1 MKHLTKWF
9 ALFCS
14 AMLLVVFSACSP
26 KPEEVDTIEA
36 LIKTISISN
45 GGLSGGDSYTG
56 QVDNQNFVVTFND
69 VAAES
74 NIAAVKFNAK
84 LSLGAKLDAES
95 YNFFNEADPAATEL
109 TQTLKVINA
118 TKVQEYKVII
128 NLSAPSKA
136 PLLDKLVMKDAAG
149 NEYRASVMDN
159 LLLLGMPDAPTAQIA
174 EIVLTPLRSTYEFTT
189 MVDGV
194 LSASDPGM
202 FRIDFMGLTT
212 EYEVSFATSPTP
224 GADFTQAVVHDFSV
238 ATNNVYPDYAGEMTR
253 GGDFDGQYVLV
264 ANRTAPKV
272 FRVEDLLNDN
282 ASNPILLNM
291 TGVDVGT
298 HVVSAGRVSHGH
310 VYLCNL
316 SVGLSPLEPLRVYHY
331 ATPNAEPEVVLSW
344 CGNIGNDTIYK
355 GRLGDNISINLDE
368 SGNGYAYFA
377 KQEPGD
383 KIYRFTV
390 SNYTHFSDPFEI
402 SLQTV
407 SSYYGY
413 YNQVADNQYLFTSS
427 YVPMLW
433 LKDADGNDL
442 TSVEFMSTEGGAKPM
457 HGVDPRIITFNRS
470 RYLLFTVANSQ
481 GMHWNFGPVLYL
493 FDITDGFDIPAAFV
507 KLQDAMM
514 LETFEP
520 TWEYMFDASGA
531 TVASACTAQTAAAE
545 VDGKLVI
552 FTAAANAGFALIEVP
567 KIK

>member
-238 ATNNVYPDYAGEMTR
+238 ATGNVYPDYAGEMTR

-272 FRVEDLLNDN
+272 FRVEDLLTDN
-282 ASNPILLNM
+282 ASNPVMLNM

-298 HVVSAGRVSHGH
+298 HPVSAGRLSHGH

-316 SVGLSPLEPLRVYHY
+316 SVALSPLEPLRVYHY

-355 GRLGDNISINLDE
+355 GRLGDNISVNLDE

-377 KQEPGD
+377 KQQPGD

-390 SNYTHFSDPFEI
+390 SNFTNFSDPFVI
-402 SLQTV
+402 DLDKPYD
-407 SSYYGY
+407 YYGY
-413 YNQVADNQYLFTSS
+413 YNQVADNQYLFTTS
-427 YVPMLW
+427 YTAMLW

-442 TSVEFMSTEGGAKPM
+442 TSVEFMSTEGGAQPK

-470 RYLLFTVANSQ
+470 RYLLFTVANSKE
-481 GMHWNFGPVLYL
+481 MHWNFGPVLYL
-493 FDITDGFDIPAAFV
+493 FDITDGFDIPAALV

-552 FTAAANAGFALIEVP
+552 FTAAANAGFALIEIP

>member
-238 ATNNVYPDYAGEMTR
+238 ATGNVYPDYAGEMTR

-272 FRVEDLLNDN
+272 FRVEDLLTDN
-282 ASNPILLNM
+282 ASNPVMLNM

-298 HVVSAGRVSHGH
+298 HPVSAGRLSHGH

-316 SVGLSPLEPLRVYHY
+316 SVALSPLEPLRVYHY

-355 GRLGDNISINLDE
+355 GRLGDNISVNLDE

-377 KQEPGD
+377 RQTEGD

-390 SNYTHFSDPFEI
+390 RNFTDFSDPFEI
-402 SLQTV
+402 KLDKPYN
-407 SSYYGY
+407 YYGY
-413 YNQVADNQYLFTSS
+413 YNQVADNQYLFTTS
-427 YVPMLW
+427 YTAMLW

-442 TSVEFMSTEGGAKPM
+442 TSVEFMKTEAGAQPM

-470 RYLLFTVANSQ
+470 RYLLFTVANSRPN
-481 GMHWNFGPVLYL
+481 HWNFGPVLYL
-493 FDITDGFDIPAAFV
+493 FDITDGFDIPAALV

-520 TWEYMFDASGA
+520 TWEYMFDIDGKTSAD
-531 TVASACTAQTAAAE
+531 ACTAQTAAAE

-552 FTAAANAGFALIEVP
+552 FTAAANAGFALIEIP
-567 KIK
+567 KVK